1 VSATTHFSSANNIY
15 QSFLHVDMTKWHT
28 WGVLWSPSQILYTV
42 DGQVWG
48 RDTGT
53 SSVPT
58 IPMHLGIQ
66 QQTWCGASPAW
77 ACPTPGSNVETQV
90 DWVAEYNPT
99 STVPAPST
107 PTTSPVTWTAT
118 SSASTS
124 TTSSSQINFPELKS
138 STPELYVG
146 YAFVDNVAAAGSTK
160 YTSYDVTA
168 NKNLFA
174 YAPQV
179 TSLVPTATQSP
190 SGSSYALAAMIKAT
204 GLSGTVV
211 PVGQPVQ
218 DVFSG
223 TTAALYVSPAS
234 VGNVEVLTLHLSNS
248 QDHASVS
255 SGNAT
260 WQLAARSTT
269 SGDNEIWLGTV
280 TSTAPG
286 AIVVTPAIKWDSAEL
301 TAEEFSVQ
309 VPHFSSLRPAP

>member
-1 VSATTHFSSANNIY
+1 
-15 QSFLHVDMTKWHT
+15 M
-28 WGVLWSPSQILYTV
+28 
-42 DGQVWG
+42 
-48 RDTGT
+48 
-53 SSVPT
+53 
-58 IPMHLGIQ
+58 
-66 QQTWCGASPAW
+66 
-77 ACPTPGSNVETQV
+77 
-90 DWVAEYNPT
+90 
-99 STVPAPST
+99 
-107 PTTSPVTWTAT
+107 
-118 SSASTS
+118 
-124 TTSSSQINFPELKS
+124 
-138 STPELYVG
+138 
-146 YAFVDNVAAAGSTK
+146 AAAGSTK

-234 VGNVEVLTLHLSNS
+234 VGNVEVLALHLSNS

-269 SGDNEIWLGTV
+269 SGDNEIWLDTV

-286 AIVVTPAIKWDSAEL
+286 AIVVTPAINWDSAEL

-309 VPHFSSLRPAP
+309 VPHLSSLRPAP